1 MKTKHHNDTNQIE
14 SNQQSTVDSR
24 QSTVDSRQSTG
35 RTLPAWSFELS
46 IELGIR
52 PTSGIFNPVIHMSF
66 PSTTGDLFLVL
77 LKDFGMTINQQPTT
91 R

>member
-14 SNQQSTVDSR
+14 SNQ

-77 LKDFGMTINQQPTT
+77 LKDFGITINQQPTT